1 MAVPQGHVFVER
13 VELYMFCTCA
23 GSGVYVHVCAWVTT
37 ALSWGL
43 LWRVHN
49 YILKISIHKYQ
60 ISTGYKEYT
69 IVSFSHSLDSLSTRA
84 NHGGPFV

>member
-37 ALSWGL
+37 ALSWGIT
-43 LWRVHN
+43 VE
-49 YILKISIHKYQ
+49 S
-60 ISTGYKEYT
+60 
-69 IVSFSHSLDSLSTRA
+69 A
-84 NHGGPFV
+84 